1 MVKNVLKGYKA
12 KTEIP
17 LTREEIICMWPFIVL
32 RAILLYV
39 SISKLLVEDP
49 SNTYLQDEIV
59 LNTKILNRVLE
70 VPFSVAKLFLLF
82 ELGVDTVNSDNFNIS
97 HLILHQ
103 KNEFHEL
110 NLDIF
115 SEINN
120 GTVLFKKIN
129 SYI

>member
-1 MVKNVLKGYKA
+1 MIKNVLEGYKA

-32 RAILLYV
+32 RSILLYV

-49 SNTYLQDEIV
+49 SNSYLHDEIV

-70 VPFSVAKLFLLF
+70 VPFSVAKLFLLH
-82 ELGVDTVNSDNFNIS
+82 ELGVDTVDFNTFNIS
-97 HLILHQ
+97 DFLFH
-103 KNEFHEL
+103 KNNEFHEL

-120 GTVLFKKIN
+120 GKVL
-129 SYI
+129 

>member
-1 MVKNVLKGYKA
+1 MIKNILKGYKA

-17 LTREEIICMWPFIVL
+17 LTREEIICIWPFIVL

-39 SISKLLVEDP
+39 SISKLLLEDP
-49 SNTYLQDEIV
+49 SNSYLRDEIV

-70 VPFSVAKLFLLF
+70 VPFSVAKLFLLY
-82 ELGVDTVNSDNFNIS
+82 ELGVDTVDFNTFNIS
-97 HLILHQ
+97 DLLFHQ
-103 KNEFHEL
+103 KNDFHEL

-120 GTVLFKKIN
+120 GKVL
-129 SYI
+129 

>member
-17 LTREEIICMWPFIVL
+17 LTREEIICIWPFIVL

-39 SISKLLVEDP
+39 SISKLLLEDP
-49 SNTYLQDEIV
+49 SNSYLRDEIV

-70 VPFSVAKLFLLF
+70 VPFSVAKLFLLY
-82 ELGVDTVNSDNFNIS
+82 ELGVNTVDFNTFNIS
-97 HLILHQ
+97 DLLFHQ
-103 KNEFHEL
+103 KNDFHEL

-120 GTVLFKKIN
+120 GKVL
-129 SYI
+129 

>member
-1 MVKNVLKGYKA
+1 VVKNVLKGYKA

-17 LTREEIICMWPFIVL
+17 LTREEIICIWPFIVL

-39 SISKLLVEDP
+39 SISKLLLEDP
-49 SNTYLQDEIV
+49 SNSYLRDEIV

-70 VPFSVAKLFLLF
+70 VPFSVAKLFLLY
-82 ELGVDTVNSDNFNIS
+82 ELGVNTVDFNTFNIS
-97 HLILHQ
+97 DLLFHQ
-103 KNEFHEL
+103 KNDFHEL

-120 GTVLFKKIN
+120 GKVL
-129 SYI
+129 